1 MSFDPALC
9 LSTILPL
16 AEAAYQSSP
25 VLPEGWRVL
34 QFLQPGNFGF
44 VASNGHDGDACV
56 AFRGTQHEQE
66 WLEDFDALVVP
77 NQYGDGFVHKGFQD
91 QYGLL
96 RASLQTAAHV
106 ADWESFKRVFFIGH
120 SLGGALAQEAAADLF
135 KHLGKAAEGYTF
147 ESPRVGW
154 FNWAN
159 YFDQHIPVWW
169 RIENHWDIVPHAP
182 PDGLGYRHVGT
193 QILVD
198 PGYSA
203 DAHVNHSLAQVRAGL
218 QKLIATK

>member
-1 MSFDPALC
+1 MSFDPAFC

-16 AEAAYQSSP
+16 AQAAYQP
-25 VLPEGWRVL
+25 TPQLPDRWSLVSL
-34 QFLQPGNFGF
+34 VQPGNMGF
-44 VASNGHDGDACV
+44 IASSGDMACL

-66 WLEDFDALVVP
+66 WLADFDALVVP
-77 NQYGDGFVHKGFQD
+77 NLYGDGMVHH
-91 QYGLL
+91 GLQGWYTGL
-96 RASLQTAAHV
+96 RPSLVTASLL
-106 ADWESFKRVFFIGH
+106 DLSPYKRVFFIGH
-120 SLGGALAQEAAADLF
+120 SAGGALAQQAAADLF
-135 KHLGKAAEGYTF
+135 RHLGDVAEGYTF

-198 PGYSA
+198 PGYSP
-203 DAHVNHSLAQVRAGL
+203 DAHVNHSLGQVRAGL
-218 QKLIATK
+218 QKLIT